1 MDEEP
6 IFTKVIRER
15 IGEIKGILE
24 SKNFSV
30 AEKVSRLRSIARE
43 IAHNYFEYMPYTSLE
58 EFYNDYDRKN
68 SPLSKLEGP
77 GMRYGDLIIL
87 KNCPSVPLFDY
98 FKEEDGK
105 FPDYWKTLPEEFM
118 RLFEN
123 EAILHPLC
131 IVHQAFRDILA
142 SHIPKG
148 SGVVHSIAVA
158 CRSTTTGKIVYS
170 QFGLKLANRTKRDVE
185 KKIEGFACAFLVR

>member
-1 MDEEP
+1 MTEES
-6 IFTKVIRER
+6 IITRVVRER
-15 IGEIKGILE
+15 IDEIRSILE
-24 SKNFSV
+24 SDKLTV
-30 AEKVSRLRSIARE
+30 PEKVSRLRSIARE
-43 IAHNYFEYMPYTSLE
+43 IAHKYFDYLPYKDLE

-68 SPLSKLEGP
+68 SPLTKLEGP

-87 KNCPSVPLFDY
+87 KRCPSVPLFD
-98 FKEEDGK
+98 FFRDKEGR
-105 FPDYWKTLPEEFM
+105 FPEYWKTLPEEFM
-118 RLFEN
+118 KQFQN

-148 SGVVHSIAVA
+148 TGVVHSIAVA
-158 CRSTTTGKIVYS
+158 CRSGTGKIVYS
-170 QFGLKLANRTKRDVE
+170 EFGLKLAGRTKRDVE